1 MPTFRE
7 WCLSIFFY
15 KISGWKGERS
25 KNKSAKDTAIKKN
38 LLCVRGILCWP
49 AWSKAA
55 IAILAQ
61 IAGWESL
68 HTALSEDSRTEP
80 WQGHHERR
88 YVMKNGCQ
96 RMPHPSSFPS
106 TFNPGGAPGWTE
118 NCESETWETG
128 NFLLSFWPECAEGEN
143 IECVGAN
150 SHPVCFLP
158 VLFFLVLPERWSLS
172 EGSTMML
179 ANGNQ
184 KDQEQLIFLF
194 RGTRKRSPAD
204 QRINTGNGESLLFS
218 VFPFP
223 PHCLLSSF
231 SCDNCEESGR
241 HKAPEKITF

>member
-55 IAILAQ
+55 VAILAQ

-68 HTALSEDSRTEP
+68 HTALSEDSRMEP

-150 SHPVCFLP
+150 SHPVSFL
-158 VLFFLVLPERWSLS
+158 
-172 EGSTMML
+172 
-179 ANGNQ
+179 
-184 KDQEQLIFLF
+184 
-194 RGTRKRSPAD
+194 
-204 QRINTGNGESLLFS
+204 
-218 VFPFP
+218 
-223 PHCLLSSF
+223 SF
-231 SCDNCEESGR
+231 SSWSCPKDEACQREV
-241 HKAPEKITF
+241 PWC